1 MEQATRAMACGR
13 SKSWD
18 RIGIRRPTSSR
29 RACSLCGQLL
39 GFLRLY
45 VGLGARVQHTTV
57 IAFNDRVELLAE
69 TTPIVDYQELLGMAV
84 ET

>member
-1 MEQATRAMACGR
+1 
-13 SKSWD
+13 
-18 RIGIRRPTSSR
+18 
-29 RACSLCGQLL
+29 
-39 GFLRLY
+39 
-45 VGLGARVQHTTV
+45 VQHTTV

>member
-1 MEQATRAMACGR
+1 
-13 SKSWD
+13 
-18 RIGIRRPTSSR
+18 
-29 RACSLCGQLL
+29 
-39 GFLRLY
+39 